1 VSDVLLKVH
10 SIIGDITQDA
20 FLDGRKQERERV
32 LKMLEEEIERFEKH
46 PYKLGSFD
54 THGIYLGLKMAHL
67 HVKELK
73 WT

>member
-1 VSDVLLKVH
+1 M
-10 SIIGDITQDA
+10 TQDA

-32 LKMLEEEIERFEKH
+32 LKMLEDEIERFEKH

-67 HVKELK
+67 HVKEQK

>member
-1 VSDVLLKVH
+1 MSDVLLKVH

>member
-1 VSDVLLKVH
+1 MNDVLQRVH
-10 SIIGDITQDA
+10 KIVGDMTEDA

-67 HVKELK
+67 HVKEQK

>member
-1 VSDVLLKVH
+1 MNDVLHRVH
-10 SIIGDITQDA
+10 KIVGDITQDA

-32 LKMLEEEIERFEKH
+32 LKMLEDEIERFEKH

-67 HVKELK
+67 HVKEQK

>member
-1 VSDVLLKVH
+1 MTAQFAEKEMT
-10 SIIGDITQDA
+10 GYTNGQ
-20 FLDGRKQERERV
+20 REERDRV
-32 LKMLEEEIERFEKH
+32 LKMLEEEIKRFENH

-67 HVKELK
+67 HVKEMK

>member
-1 VSDVLLKVH
+1 MTAKFAEKEM
-10 SIIGDITQDA
+10 IGYSNGQ
-20 FLDGRKQERERV
+20 LEERNRI
-32 LKMLEEEIERFEKH
+32 LQMLEQEIERFEKH

-67 HVKELK
+67 HVKEMK

>member
-1 VSDVLLKVH
+1 
-10 SIIGDITQDA
+10 
-20 FLDGRKQERERV
+20 
-32 LKMLEEEIERFEKH
+32 MLEEEIQRFEKH

-67 HVKELK
+67 HVKEMK

>member
-1 VSDVLLKVH
+1 MTAKFVEKEMT
-10 SIIGDITQDA
+10 GYATGQ
-20 FLDGRKQERERV
+20 REERDRILE
-32 LKMLEEEIERFEKH
+32 MLEEEIERFEKH

-67 HVKELK
+67 HVKEMK

>member
-1 VSDVLLKVH
+1 MNDVLNRVH
-10 SIIGDITQDA
+10 KIVGDITEDA

-32 LKMLEEEIERFEKH
+32 LKMLETEIERYEKH

-54 THGIYLGLKMAHL
+54 TQGLYLGLKMAHL
-67 HVKELK
+67 HVKEMK